1 MKHNALRLE
10 RRHSEVGHGFRGSIP
25 GLRVPLSTLRRWD
38 GLHRRMTRGRC
49 GSLRLQRVE
58 LASIAPRREP
68 SRKARWPRGGDR
80 PTRRLRS
87 RFPTGCFWRRVG
99 VITVVYCMTVLA
111 PQQAFAQDLRLT
123 VSFLRMGGGKPQAP
137 GFSFEMVDT
146 VSLGALTLP
155 TFRFISTDSGTRVT
169 NSTMALPV
177 LSLAGLSLTPQY
189 GEQKLSL
196 LASPLSGLKLKSQ
209 KVRGFSV
216 STTHGSNAFTLM
228 LGQLSGK
235 KTGFVGVPSVLAF
248 TGTLQPSS
256 RLAFAP
262 RVVTHLGS
270 QSRPGSADT
279 SVGAGVSAVL
289 SSHVKLIGDIA
300 EARTRRGRWAPS
312 VVVGSVGK
320 WSRWSVE
327 ASLRR
332 TDQDD
337 AGRMTQAL
345 TVKIDRVGTL
355 ELTRTQ
361 VTRRSRLTD
370 KLSVEWRQKRFG
382 KSVVRLTEEREQD
395 ALSDREGRLVRQLQ
409 VEFKG
414 RPGQRVSLSGRTSVL
429 LSELAPSRSRVRSRL
444 KGRVT
449 VGGRL
454 ELTGEAEYDLFGNR
468 AAAVSIG
475 EVGVGG
481 DVALSDRTIL
491 HLVYSRDPHAPA
503 SRSQRFEARISQL
516 VSFHTLINGFL
527 ESFR

>member
-1 MKHNALRLE
+1 
-10 RRHSEVGHGFRGSIP
+10 
-25 GLRVPLSTLRRWD
+25 
-38 GLHRRMTRGRC
+38 
-49 GSLRLQRVE
+49 
-58 LASIAPRREP
+58 
-68 SRKARWPRGGDR
+68 
-80 PTRRLRS
+80 
-87 RFPTGCFWRRVG
+87 
-99 VITVVYCMTVLA
+99 MTVLA
-111 PQQAFAQDLRLT
+111 PQQAFAQEFRIT
-123 VSFLRMGGGKPQAP
+123 VNFLRMGGGKPQAP

-155 TFRFISTDSGTRVT
+155 TFKFISDSGTKVT
-169 NSTMALPV
+169 NPTLALPV

-256 RLAFAP
+256 RLTFAP

-279 SVGAGVSAVL
+279 TVGAGVSAVL

-300 EARTRRGRWAPS
+300 EARTKRGRWAPS

-332 TDQDD
+332 TNQDD
-337 AGRMTQAL
+337 AGRMTRAL
-345 TVKIDRVGTL
+345 TFKIDRVGTL

-414 RPGQRVSLSGRTSVL
+414 SRGERVSLSGRTSVL
-429 LSELAPSRSRVRSRL
+429 LSELAPGRSRVRSRL
-444 KGRVT
+444 KGRVA

-454 ELTGEAEYDLFGNR
+454 ELTGEAEYDLFGHR
-468 AAAVSIG
+468 AGAASIG

-481 DVALSDRTIL
+481 DVALSDRTTL
-491 HLVYSRDPHAPA
+491 HLVYSTDPHTPA
-503 SRSQRFEARISQL
+503 SRFQRFEARISQL
-516 VSFHTLINGFL
+516 ASFHTLINGFL
-527 ESFR
+527 KSLR

>member
-1 MKHNALRLE
+1 MDAGACVPD
-10 RRHSEVGHGFRGSIP
+10 RRS
-25 GLRVPLSTLRRWD
+25 
-38 GLHRRMTRGRC
+38 
-49 GSLRLQRVE
+49 
-58 LASIAPRREP
+58 RREP
-68 SRKARWPRGGDR
+68 SCKARRPRGSDC

-87 RFPTGCFWRRVG
+87 RFPTGGVWRWVG
-99 VITVVYCMTVLA
+99 VITVVCCTTVLA
-111 PQQAFAQDLRLT
+111 PQQAFAQDFRITVNFLRL
-123 VSFLRMGGGKPQAP
+123 GGGKPQAP

-146 VSLGALTLP
+146 ISLGALTLP
-155 TFRFISTDSGTRVT
+155 TFKFISADSGTKVT

-216 STTHGSNAFTLM
+216 STTHGANAFTLM

-256 RLAFAP
+256 RLTFAP

-279 SVGAGVSAVL
+279 TVGAGVSAVL

-300 EARTRRGRWAPS
+300 EARTKDGRWAPS

-345 TVKIDRVGTL
+345 TFKIDRVGTL

-361 VTRRSRLTD
+361 VTRLSRLTD
-370 KLSVEWRQKRFG
+370 KVSVEWRQQRFG
-382 KSVVRLTEEREQD
+382 TSVVRLTEEREQD
-395 ALSDREGRLVRQLQ
+395 ALSDRNGRLVRQLQ
-409 VEFKG
+409 VEFNG
-414 RPGQRVSLSGRTSVL
+414 RPSQRVSLSGRTSVL

-444 KGRVT
+444 KGRVA

-454 ELTGEAEYDLFGNR
+454 DLTGEAEYDLFGNR
-468 AAAVSIG
+468 AAAASIG
-475 EVGVGG
+475 EVRVGG
-481 DVALSDRTIL
+481 DVALSDRTTL
-491 HLVYSRDPHAPA
+491 HLVYSRDPHTPA

-516 VSFHTLINGFL
+516 VSFHTLMNGFL
-527 ESFR
+527 KSLR

>member
-1 MKHNALRLE
+1 M
-10 RRHSEVGHGFRGSIP
+10 
-25 GLRVPLSTLRRWD
+25 
-38 GLHRRMTRGRC
+38 
-49 GSLRLQRVE
+49 
-58 LASIAPRREP
+58 
-68 SRKARWPRGGDR
+68 
-80 PTRRLRS
+80 
-87 RFPTGCFWRRVG
+87 
-99 VITVVYCMTVLA
+99 LA

-123 VSFLRMGGGKPQAP
+123 VDFLRMGGGKPQATE
-137 GFSFEMVDT
+137 FSVEMVDT

-155 TFRFISTDSGTRVT
+155 TFKFISTGSLTRVT
-169 NSTMALPV
+169 NSSMALPV

-189 GEQKLSL
+189 GEQKLRL

-248 TGTLQPSS
+248 TGTLKPSS
-256 RLAFAP
+256 RLTFAP

-279 SVGAGVSAVL
+279 TVGAGVSAVL

-300 EARTRRGRWAPS
+300 EARTERGRWAPS

-345 TVKIDRVGTL
+345 TFKIDRVGTL

-370 KLSVEWRQKRFG
+370 KLSSRAV
-382 KSVVRLTEEREQD
+382 
-395 ALSDREGRLVRQLQ
+395 
-409 VEFKG
+409 
-414 RPGQRVSLSGRTSVL
+414 PVSACR
-429 LSELAPSRSRVRSRL
+429 
-444 KGRVT
+444 
-449 VGGRL
+449 
-454 ELTGEAEYDLFGNR
+454 
-468 AAAVSIG
+468 
-475 EVGVGG
+475 
-481 DVALSDRTIL
+481 
-491 HLVYSRDPHAPA
+491 
-503 SRSQRFEARISQL
+503 
-516 VSFHTLINGFL
+516 
-527 ESFR
+527 

>member
-1 MKHNALRLE
+1 M
-10 RRHSEVGHGFRGSIP
+10 
-25 GLRVPLSTLRRWD
+25 RW
-38 GLHRRMTRGRC
+38 
-49 GSLRLQRVE
+49 
-58 LASIAPRREP
+58 
-68 SRKARWPRGGDR
+68 
-80 PTRRLRS
+80 
-87 RFPTGCFWRRVG
+87 VG
-99 VITVVYCMTVLA
+99 VITVVCCMTVLV
-111 PQQAFAQDLRLT
+111 PQQAFAQDFRIT
-123 VSFLRMGGGKPQAP
+123 VNFLRMGGGKPQAP

-155 TFRFISTDSGTRVT
+155 TLKFISDSGTKVT
-169 NSTMALPV
+169 SSTMALPV
-177 LSLAGLSLTPQY
+177 LSLAGLSLSPQY
-189 GEQKLSL
+189 GEQKLGL
-196 LASPLSGLKLKSQ
+196 LASPLSGLKLKPQ

-228 LGQLSGK
+228 LGQVSGS

-248 TGTLQPSS
+248 TGTLKPSS
-256 RLAFAP
+256 RLTFAP

-279 SVGAGVSAVL
+279 TVGAGVSAVL

-300 EARTRRGRWAPS
+300 EARTKRGRWAPS

-337 AGRMTQAL
+337 AGRMTKAL
-345 TVKIDRVGTL
+345 TFKIDRVGTL

-370 KLSVEWRQKRFG
+370 KLSLEWRQKRFG
-382 KSVVRLTEEREQD
+382 KSVVRLTEEREPD
-395 ALSDREGRLVRQLQ
+395 ALSDREVVRQLQ
-409 VEFKG
+409 VEFKSS
-414 RPGQRVSLSGRTSVL
+414 PGERVSLSGRTSML
-429 LSELAPSRSRVRSRL
+429 LSEFAPGRSRVRSRL
-444 KGRVT
+444 KGRVA

-454 ELTGEAEYDLFGNR
+454 ELTGEAEYDLFGNG
-468 AAAVSIG
+468 AAAAAIG

-481 DVALSDRTIL
+481 EVALSDRTTL

-503 SRSQRFEARISQL
+503 SPSQRFEVRISQTA
-516 VSFHTLINGFL
+516 SFHTLINGL
-527 ESFR
+527 LKSFM